1 MASLPDSDTFYVR
14 DLLGCEVLVG
24 ARSAGTVAQVH
35 AAPANDVLE
44 VSGSDGDL
52 LVPFTADAIV
62 ELDLASRRIV
72 VRDDLLSG

>member
-1 MASLPDSDTFYVR
+1 M
-14 DLLGCEVLVG
+14 
-24 ARSAGTVAQVH
+24 H

-44 VSGSDGDL
+44 VSGADGDL

-72 VRDDLLSG
+72 VRADLLTG